1 MLPEKA
7 KTGFFSSKEDPMPK
21 SLRKGKTVFILA
33 MIALAMFN
41 FILFY
46 VVVNI
51 NSILLALKEFV
62 GYSETGDVIYKFSL
76 GNFVRLWNDITDPEV
91 SVIGPALI
99 NTLIF
104 FVMQTFILLPLCF
117 FISYFL
123 YKKVFG
129 YKVFR
134 FVFFL
139 PNIISS
145 VVLVAMFQN
154 LIAVNG
160 PIAAI
165 MRHFGGKMPSLLT
178 DERTAKWVILAYC
191 MWTGFGVNVVLYQG
205 AMSRIPEST
214 IEAGK
219 LDGVGM
225 WREMVS
231 IIIPM
236 MWPTLSTTIILAM
249 TGIFTASGPMLLFTQ
264 GKFDTMTI
272 SYWIFDQVNFS
283 NSYEYPSAIGLTF
296 TLLGLP
302 IVLGCRRLMNRV
314 YEDVEY

>member
-1 MLPEKA
+1 MVSETKGRKILYK
-7 KTGFFSSKEDPMPK
+7 KEDPMPK
-21 SLRKGKTVFILA
+21 SLRKGKTVFILC
-33 MIALAMFN
+33 MISLAMFN
-41 FILFY
+41 FIVFY
-46 VVVNI
+46 VLVNF
-51 NSILLALKEFV
+51 NSIMLAFKEFV
-62 GYSETGDVIYKFSL
+62 GYAENGDLIYKFSA
-76 GNFVRLWNDITDPEV
+76 GNFLRLWKDIRNPASE
-91 SVIGPALI
+91 IGPAFI
-99 NTLIF
+99 NTLLF
-104 FVMQTFILLPLCF
+104 FSMQTFVLLPLCF

-129 YKVFR
+129 YKAFR
-134 FVFFL
+134 FIFFL
-139 PNIISS
+139 PSIVSS
-145 VVLVAMFQN
+145 VVLVVMFQN

-160 PIAAI
+160 PIAALLRA
-165 MRHFGGKMPSLLT
+165 MGKTMPSLLT
-178 DERTAKWVILAYC
+178 DSSTAKWVILGYC

-214 IEAGK
+214 IEAAH

-225 WREMVS
+225 AREMFS
-231 IIIPM
+231 IIVPM

-249 TGIFTASGPMLLFTQ
+249 TGIFTASGPMLLFTE

-283 NSYEYPSAIGLTF
+283 NSYEYPSAVGLTF

-302 IVLGCRRLMNRV
+302 IVFGARALMNHM